1 MRSALVSLRP
11 LTGLAVAA
19 LLALFT
25 GCASLPA
32 ETPAPPPA
40 SSPAAADDIPTALSA
55 PAAASPAPTIVR
67 PRPVDLAAAPL
78 QEPLSIPTDLWLRV
92 RQGMAMADLDD
103 PLVAKWEAYYAGRPA
118 YVARMMER
126 GGRYLFHVVDE
137 VEARGLPMEL
147 ALLPFIESAFNPQA
161 RSTAKAEGMWQ
172 FVPATGREYDLRQNL
187 LRDDRRDVI
196 ASTRAAL
203 DYLKSLHERF
213 DDWHL
218 ALAAYNWGQGSVSRA
233 MKRNTARGKPTAYT
247 ELRMPEET
255 RNYVPKLL
263 AIKNIVMQPQAY
275 GLNLPPLE
283 DHPAFLA
290 VPIER
295 DIDVELAA
303 RLAGLEEDDFRAF
316 NPQHAKPVILAAGTS
331 EVLLPYDAAQRFEQ
345 ALKAHQGPLA
355 SWTVWVAP
363 RTMTPAQAA
372 AMVGSTEAEL
382 RQVNRIPPRMK
393 LRAGSAIVVPRHA
406 AHVADVT
413 EHLAET
419 AAIALVPEAG
429 KLRRV
434 VFKVGKKGDS
444 VAAVAR
450 RYRVKAVDV
459 AQWND
464 VGVKARFRAGEQ
476 VVVLL
481 PPKKRST
488 RTASGGGQR
497 ASRPVTRAAKTK
509 R

>member
-1 MRSALVSLRP
+1 MSRTR
-11 LTGLAVAA
+11 
-19 LLALFT
+19 LLATLSLLAAFT
-25 GCASLPA
+25 VLAGCAGLPA
-32 ETPAPPPA
+32 AAPPP
-40 SSPAAADDIPTALSA
+40 SPAVAAADDMPPVLVA
-55 PAAASPAPTIVR
+55 PPAASPAPAVVH
-67 PRPVDLAAAPL
+67 PKPVDVAAAPL

-92 RQGMAMADLDD
+92 RQGMAMPDLDD
-103 PLVAKWEAYYAGRPA
+103 PRVAKWEAYYAARPA

-126 GGRYLFHVVDE
+126 GGRYLFHIVDE

-161 RSTAKAEGMWQ
+161 RSSAAAEGMWQ
-172 FVPATGREYDLRQNL
+172 FVPATGRAFDLRQNL

-203 DYLKSLHERF
+203 DYLTSLHQRF

-233 MKRNTARGKPTAYT
+233 MKRNAARSKPTDYAA
-247 ELRMPEET
+247 LRMPEET

-263 AIKNIVMQPQAY
+263 AMKHIVMRPEAF
-275 GLNLPPLE
+275 GLTLPPLE

-303 RLAGLEEDDFRAF
+303 RLAGLDEDDFRAF

-331 EVLLPYDAAQRFEQ
+331 EVLLPYDVAQRFQ
-345 ALKAHQGPLA
+345 AALKAHPGPLA

-372 AMVGSTEAEL
+372 AIVGASETEL
-382 RQVNRIPPRMK
+382 RSINRIPPRMK
-393 LRAGSAIVVPRHA
+393 LRAGSAIVVPRQPA
-406 AHVADVT
+406 QKADVA
-413 EHLAET
+413 EHLAEN
-419 AAIALVPEAG
+419 ASIALVPEAG
-429 KLRRV
+429 NLRRV
-434 VFKVGKKGDS
+434 VLKVGKKGDS
-444 VAAVAR
+444 VAGVAR
-450 RYRVKAVDV
+450 RYRLKATDV
-459 AQWND
+459 ARWND
-464 VGVKARFRAGEQ
+464 VGVKARFRAGTK
-476 VVVLL
+476 VVVML

-488 RTASGGGQR
+488 RSAGGGSSQ
-497 ASRPVTRAAKTK
+497 ANKPVTRTAKSK